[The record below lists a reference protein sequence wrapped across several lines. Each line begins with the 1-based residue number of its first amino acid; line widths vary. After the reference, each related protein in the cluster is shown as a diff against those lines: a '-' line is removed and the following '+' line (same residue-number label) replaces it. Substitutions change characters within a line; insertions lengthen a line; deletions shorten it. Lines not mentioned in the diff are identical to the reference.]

1 MAEKGGWVDR
11 AQGSRLDRLGMLK
24 RQAKSIIDNINS
36 KIMPKSQNIETE
48 SICIARVNNLLTTL
62 KATNVKPES

>member
-11 AQGSRLDRLGMLK
+11 AQGSRLDQVGMLK
-24 RQAKSIIDNINS
+24 RQAKSIIANINS
-36 KIMPKSQNIETE
+36 KIMPKENIETD
-48 SICIARVNNLLTTL
+48 SICIARGNNLLTIL